1 VLKQESL
8 PQAPNS
14 LPLRWLA
21 RLSALVWWLALTLL
35 LLLALY
41 AGLGRQLT
49 ADMNQYR
56 DTVQAQL
63 SKQLGYTVGIGEL
76 SARWYWL
83 NPEFSA
89 QDVTVAETGR
99 DEPLAYLRH
108 LRMRVDFLASVLRM
122 RLVLEK
128 FEADGL
134 DLALRQKA
142 AGQVVLAGS
151 GLEISDNSLQRW
163 VGLAERWLSKPFVR
177 ITRIQLAVT
186 DSSGNLRQLDIP
198 QLDLLYQRG
207 LFRASGRAMQA
218 GTNQQLASFR
228 LVGRRFLRGQFTGQL
243 YADVASGR
251 LFDGL
256 IDDYRWR
263 DMRVEGF
270 DVGGQAWLSFRDG
283 QLEQVNGT
291 LRTPYLQL
299 GTGAMSLAPL
309 EDIRARFGWRRDNQ
323 RPGGSGEWHLR
334 QLQWRWN
341 GDQVSPFSAQLTTM
355 PNNSA
360 EAGPDSV
367 GVRFMADALPLRPLR
382 RLVAALPL
390 LPQQA
395 QEALDDYK
403 PAGFLDAMRLD
414 IPNADP
420 ADFRLSARLRDVKVN
435 AHNGAPAASY
445 VQGHI
450 YVDRRGGYV
459 DTYAAE
465 QPVEIEFPELFSAR
479 WQFPR
484 FKALVAWQIDGALI
498 RIFSEGMHLGVGEQT
513 ELIGGFD
520 LRLDQHGD
528 DNLGLQVQIE
538 NGDAA
543 MIAELVP
550 EYALAPE
557 LYTWLTT
564 AIEAGRIS
572 SGAYYGHGQIGAGA
586 PPGSFMSAMWYQF
599 EEATLRYDP
608 QWPAVTNARG
618 RVEVH
623 NDSAVVSVEQASS
636 GGLAL
641 RASKV
646 RLTTDNDSPLIRVET
661 AARVPVQAIDLWMEN
676 SPLGEFAGDGLSQV
690 ALTGSMDLQLALR
703 LPLNQPRQ
711 FSVDALVA
719 ANDVG
724 LQHLPTGLEWAQ
736 IRGQARYRSEEG
748 ISGGPM
754 QGVFEG
760 QPVTIGLDS
769 NERGRLTVTQ
779 SGQLGVGALRQLAG
793 VGADASYGISGALTY
808 SADLVLT
815 AASPPE
821 LELYSDLRGLTLN
834 WPGSFEKEATETAPL
849 RLTLDSS
856 IKDGVAFGVNWENR
870 GHGYVRKLN
879 TGFDARVDYLQ
890 FGSSRLSDINISA
903 LNLDK
908 QWTVRLDSNL
918 VSGRIEIPHD
928 DSELT
933 VDLQHLNLPG
943 NDSQEPAPAAVAN
956 LSDIRDSGAAADLR
970 PQDWPSANVR
980 IAQLALA
987 GEPLGQW
994 SFLLRPQAGGVNIGS
1009 IEGKLESLA
1018 LAGEFN
1024 WLLPGQTHVSRFK
1037 GSVMGGQLAELGG
1050 LFGADIPLENLSTNI
1065 ELALEW
1071 PGRPDQFGLKR
1082 LSGDISMTLEDGVIL
1097 QQNNSAQ
1104 LFRVFNLLNTDTLW
1118 RRLQLDFSDLYERG
1132 VAFDALSG
1140 KAQITNGLLTLDPEL
1155 QIVGPSGAFK
1165 LSGTTDMASES
1176 LDMRLVVVVPLT
1188 QNLPLAALLMG
1199 AGAPIGGALFVLD
1212 KILGDPLSKLT
1223 SASYK
1228 VSGTWSEPKTNLQ
1241 GVFGAGD

>member
-1 VLKQESL
+1 L
-8 PQAPNS
+8 APNS
-14 LPLRWLA
+14 LPLTLRWLA
-21 RLSALVWWLALTLL
+21 RLSALIWWLSLALL

-41 AGLGRQLT
+41 VGLGRQLT

-56 DTVQAQL
+56 DTLQTQL
-63 SKQLGYTVGIGEL
+63 SEQLGHTVSIGEL

-89 QDVTVAETGR
+89 QDVKVLGAGAN
-99 DEPLAYLRH
+99 EPLAYLRH
-108 LRMRVDFLASVLRM
+108 LRLRVDFLASLLRL

-134 DLALRQKA
+134 DLALRQKG

-151 GLEISDNSLQRW
+151 GLEVSENSLQHW
-163 VGLAERWLSKPFVR
+163 VALAERLLSRPFVR

-228 LVGRRFLRGQFTGQL
+228 LVGRRFLLGQFTGQL
-243 YADVASGR
+243 YVDVASGR

-270 DVGGQAWLSFRDG
+270 DVGGQAWLSFRAG

-299 GTGAMSLAPL
+299 GVGAMSLAPL
-309 EDIRARFGWRRDNQ
+309 EDIRARFGWRSDRQ
-323 RPGGSGEWHLR
+323 RPDGVGEWHLR

-341 GDQVSPFSAQLTTM
+341 GDQVSPFSARLTTL
-355 PNNSA
+355 PGSA
-360 EAGPDSV
+360 DGAGNDSA
-367 GVRFMADALPLRPLR
+367 GVRFVADALPLRPLR

-390 LPQQA
+390 LPQMA

-403 PAGFLDAMRLD
+403 PAGFLDSMKLD
-414 IPNADP
+414 IPHADP
-420 ADFRLSARLRDVKVN
+420 GNFQLSARLRDVKVN

-465 QPVEIEFPELFSAR
+465 QPVEIEFPDLFSAR

-498 RIFSEGMHLGVGEQT
+498 RVFSEGMRLGMGEQT

-520 LRLDQHGD
+520 LRLDQYGD
-528 DNLGLQVQIE
+528 DNLGLQVRVE

-543 MIAELVP
+543 MIANLVP
-550 EYALAPE
+550 EYAVAPE
-557 LYTWLTT
+557 LYKWLST
-564 AIEAGRIS
+564 AIEGGRIS

-599 EEATLRYDP
+599 EEAILRYDP
-608 QWPAVTNARG
+608 QWPAVTDARG

-623 NDSAVVSVEQASS
+623 NGSAVVSVEQASS
-636 GGLAL
+636 GGLTL
-641 RASKV
+641 RPSKV
-646 RLTTDNDSPLIRVET
+646 RLTTDDNSPLIRVET
-661 AARVPVQAIDLWMEN
+661 AARVPAQALDLWMKN
-676 SPLGEFAGDGLSQV
+676 SPLGEVAGDGLSQI
-690 ALTGSMDLQLALR
+690 ALTGSADLQLALR

-711 FSVDALVA
+711 FSVDALVV
-719 ANDVG
+719 ANDVS
-724 LQHLPTGLEWAQ
+724 LQHLPSSLKWAQ
-736 IRGQARYRSEEG
+736 IRGQARYRSEQG
-748 ISGGPM
+748 FSGAPM

-760 QPVTIGLDS
+760 QPVTIGLGS
-769 NERGRLTVTQ
+769 NEQRGLIVTQ
-779 SGQLGVGALRQLAG
+779 SGELDAEALRQLAG
-793 VGADASYGISGALTY
+793 VAADASYGISGALVY
-808 SADLVLT
+808 SADLVLMP
-815 AASPPE
+815 ASPPE
-821 LELYSDLRGLTLN
+821 LELYSDLRGLAID
-834 WPGSFEKEATETAPL
+834 WPGSLEKAAAETTPL

-856 IKDGVAFGVNWENR
+856 VKDGVAFGVNWENR
-870 GHGYVRKLN
+870 GHGYVRTLD
-879 TGFDARVDYLQ
+879 TGFDARLDYLQ

-903 LNLDK
+903 LDLDK

-918 VSGRIEIPHD
+918 VSGCVEIPND
-928 DSELT
+928 GSELT
-933 VDLQHLNLPG
+933 VDLQHLNLPR
-943 NDSQEPAPAAVAN
+943 NDSQDPAPTAAAN
-956 LSDIRDSGAAADLR
+956 LRDSVEPSAAAELR

-987 GEPLGQW
+987 GESLGQW

-1009 IEGKLESLA
+1009 IEGKLDSLA

-1024 WLLPGQTHVSRFK
+1024 WLLQGQNQVSRFK
-1037 GSVMGGQLAELGG
+1037 GSVTGGQLAELGG
-1050 LFGADIPLENLSTNI
+1050 LFGADIPLENLATNI

-1071 PGRPDQFGLKR
+1071 PGRPDQFGLKQ

-1140 KAQITNGLLTLDPEL
+1140 KAQIANGLLTLDPEL

-1165 LSGTTDMASES
+1165 LSGTTDMASET

-1228 VSGTWSEPKTNLQ
+1228 VSGTWDEPKTNLQ